1 MAVSVRRRR
10 GRPLEADRSPA
21 IQAAALELLGSR
33 GYDHIR
39 MQDVAER
46 AGVGLATIYRRWPT
60 KQRLVCDALRFHGHD
75 LLPERTGDARADLEA
90 LFRALAAELSGPT
103 GDFIPGFLA
112 AIRSDPEVAEVFHE
126 VVAAAISHVARDLVA
141 DVLGPDE
148 PTLDVRADLGP
159 SLLMF
164 RALFLGVPVDP
175 DEVGPI
181 VQLVLAPGGPPAAK
195 PGVAVCE

>member
-1 MAVSVRRRR
+1 
-10 GRPLEADRSPA
+10 
-21 IQAAALELLGSR
+21 
-33 GYDHIR
+33 

-60 KQRLVCDALRFHGHD
+60 KQRLVCDAVRFHGHD

-112 AIRSDPEVAEVFHE
+112 AYGRTLRLAEVFHE

-164 RALFLGVPVDP
+164 RARFSESRSIPTRSDRSSNSSWR
-175 DEVGPI
+175 
-181 VQLVLAPGGPPAAK
+181 PAALRRRNLVSQSASDHPTRTG
-195 PGVAVCE
+195 PGA